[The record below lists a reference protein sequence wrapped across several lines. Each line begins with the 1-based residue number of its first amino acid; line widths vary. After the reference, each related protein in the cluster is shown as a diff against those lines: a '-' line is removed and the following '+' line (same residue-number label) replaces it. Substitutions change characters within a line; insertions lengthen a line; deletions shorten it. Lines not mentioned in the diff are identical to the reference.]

1 MISPCTGT
9 NDTKLLMTRLSSQN
23 WAASSDL
30 INVYKYLKGG
40 GRQKDEARLFSV
52 MNSNRMRSNGLKLE
66 HRKFDTNMQKNFY
79 TCVTYCIEPDL
90 AEGLDSMIYWGSF
103 LPLQFGDSMIL
114 LSIPAPRNNFLLMVY
129 QLRKYR
135 LSCA

>member
-40 GRQKDEARLFSV
+40 GSQKDEARLFFMVCSD
-52 MNSNRMRSNGLKLE
+52 RIRSNCLKHE
-66 HRKFDTNMQKNFY
+66 HKWFH

-90 AEGLDSMIYWGSF
+90 AEGLNSMIYWGSF

-135 LSCA
+135 LSWA